1 MMELRRRNRNQYRVR
16 ELRDLLNKYSYE
28 YYVNDKPSVSDAI
41 YDSLMDELKKI
52 ESSNPELITIDSPT
66 QRVGNKLLD
75 GFQKVRHQRRMVSL
89 NDVFDKSEI
98 EAWIKRTDKLMP
110 GQRHEFFTD
119 IKMDGLACALIYV
132 NGVLA
137 QAVTRGDSFVGEDV
151 TNNVRTIKNV
161 PLRLHEAPGFEQ
173 FLRGRTE
180 IRGEIVM
187 LKRDFEELNEKQKAL
202 GQPEFANPRNL
213 AAGTIRQLDPALVAA
228 RPLHFRGYDILRDND
243 AEVPTNSFAYD
254 ALTALGIICN
264 RQASVFTNLAD
275 IMNFVND
282 WGEKRH
288 DLPFNTDGLVI
299 KINDRALYD
308 SLGMVGKNPR
318 GAVAYKYAA
327 EEATT
332 IVRDIVISIGRTGA
346 ATPVAVFDPV
356 VVAGTTVQHASLH
369 NADEIARLDVRRG
382 DTVVIFKAGDIIP
395 QVQNVLKELRPDN
408 SQLIDYPAE
417 LKRQYPELEFV
428 RPEGEAV
435 YRVKGLTGPLIL
447 KRALAHFASK
457 GALDIDTLG
466 EKNVEALVEAG
477 LVNDLADIYRLTK
490 DDLLQ
495 LERFADISAQKLIN
509 AIAAKKQPALERFL
523 FGLGIRHVG
532 AQTAIDLANHFESIE
547 KLSQA
552 TIDELREV
560 DGVGEIVAE
569 SVVAWFADEDNMK
582 LLQKFADL
590 GVAPQFNKKSGRL
603 VGQSFVITGTLQ
615 SMGRDA
621 AADNIR
627 ELGGTFQTA
636 VAKDTTYLVAGGK
649 VGASK
654 LKKAEQ
660 YGTKIIDEQ
669 EFLAIIA
676 GK

>member
-1 MMELRRRNRNQYRVR
+1 MTVR
-16 ELRDLLNKYSYE
+16 QLDRQAAEQRIVKLRDLI
-28 YYVNDKPSVSDAI
+28 NDYRYHYHVLDESIMSEAAA
-41 YDSLMDELKKI
+41 DSLKHELSQL
-52 ESSNPELITIDSPT
+52 EEQFPDLITPDSPT
-66 QRVGNKLLD
+66 QRVAGKALSK
-75 GFQKVRHQRRMVSL
+75 FAKVQHQTRMISL
-89 NDVFDKSEI
+89 QDVFDRAEVA
-98 EAWIKRTDKLMP
+98 AWI
-110 GQRHEFFTD
+110 QRMKKVRQDITEEFLCD
-119 IKMDGLACALIYV
+119 IKMDGLACALIYED
-132 NGVLA
+132 GVLTR
-137 QAVTRGDSFVGEDV
+137 AVTRGDGLVGEDV
-151 TNNVRTIKNV
+151 TMNVRTIQNV
-161 PLRLHEAPGFEQ
+161 PLTLRANQRFAH

-187 LKRDFEELNEKQKAL
+187 HKEDFAALNQRRRAA

-213 AAGTIRQLDPALVAA
+213 AAGTIRQLDPKLVAE
-228 RPLHFRGYDILRDND
+228 RPLHFVGYDIIRDD
-243 AEVPTNSFAYD
+243 LEDTPTIAFGYQMMNE
-254 ALTALGIICN
+254 LGITTS
-264 RQASVFTNLAD
+264 RQTQIVYGLDEVMSYVHHLD
-275 IMNFVND
+275 
-282 WGEKRH
+282 ELRQS
-288 DLPFNTDGLVI
+288 LQFNTDGAVI
-299 KINDRALYD
+299 KLNDRRQFAE
-308 SLGMVGKNPR
+308 LGIVGKTPR
-318 GAVAYKYAA
+318 AAVAYKFAA

-395 QVQNVLKELRPDN
+395 QVQTVLKELRPAGTKPT
-408 SQLIDYPAE
+408 DYPAE
-417 LKRQYPELEFV
+417 LARQYPELEFV

-435 YRVKGLTGPLIL
+435 YRVKGLSGPLIL

-495 LERFADISAQKLIN
+495 LERFAEISAQKLID

-532 AQTAIDLANHFESIE
+532 TQTAIDLANHFESIE

-569 SVVAWFADEDNMK
+569 SIMAWFADEDNMT
-582 LLQKFADL
+582 LLEKFADL
-590 GVAPQFNKKSGRL
+590 GVTPQFTKKSGSL
-603 VGQSFVITGTLQ
+603 TGQSFVITGTLQ

-621 AADNIR
+621 AAEKIR
-627 ELGGTFQTA
+627 NLGGTFQTA

-654 LKKAEQ
+654 LKRAEQ

-669 EFLAIIA
+669 TLLELIR
-676 GK
+676 